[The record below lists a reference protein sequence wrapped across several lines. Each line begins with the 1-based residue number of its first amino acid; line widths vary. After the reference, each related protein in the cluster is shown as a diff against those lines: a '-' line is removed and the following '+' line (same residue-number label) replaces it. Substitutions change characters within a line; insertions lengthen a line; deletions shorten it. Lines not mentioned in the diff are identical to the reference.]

1 MTDTARPSTRT
12 SYPSPRIRR
21 VRCIRSVASW
31 ARPGYLILGA
41 VVGSFIASA
50 TLMVYGVLRS
60 LGIIADL
67 LSQLRDGLFISETYG
82 KTLIAD
88 SIALIDMFLLGTV
101 LFIVA
106 AGLYQLFVDS
116 RVSLP
121 AWLRI
126 TSLDDLKSL
135 LTGVIIVALLVAFLG
150 SAVTWTSGTDIIALG
165 LAVAAV
171 VIAANISMRT
181 FARHRRR
188 RPRHAGLTDIA
199 GPER

>member
-1 MTDTARPSTRT
+1 
-12 SYPSPRIRR
+12 
-21 VRCIRSVASW
+21 
-31 ARPGYLILGA
+31 
-41 VVGSFIASA
+41 
-50 TLMVYGVLRS
+50 MVTES
-60 LGIIADL
+60 
-67 LSQLRDGLFISETYG
+67 YG

-150 SAVTWTSGTDIIALG
+150 SAVTWTSVPTSSRSAWRSPRWSSPPTCPCAPSRGMRRAPETGRLTGT
-165 LAVAAV
+165 
-171 VIAANISMRT
+171 
-181 FARHRRR
+181 
-188 RPRHAGLTDIA
+188 
-199 GPER
+199 ERAIR